1 MRKALLV
8 LLLALLL
15 PAASGRR
22 VAAQELNPDG
32 ASPRENPAARRADEY
47 PESEDDIFSSS
58 YEREMLARR
67 FFQKTLPPLQ
77 RREKIVWAFR
87 TSRAGVLL

>member
-1 MRKALLV
+1 MKKALLI

-15 PAASGRR
+15 PAPPGQKAS
-22 VAAQELNPDG
+22 AQELNPDG
-32 ASPRENPAARRADEY
+32 ASPRDSRAASRIDDY

-67 FFQKTLPPLQ
+67 FFQKTLPPLAP
-77 RREKIVWAFR
+77 REKIGWAFK